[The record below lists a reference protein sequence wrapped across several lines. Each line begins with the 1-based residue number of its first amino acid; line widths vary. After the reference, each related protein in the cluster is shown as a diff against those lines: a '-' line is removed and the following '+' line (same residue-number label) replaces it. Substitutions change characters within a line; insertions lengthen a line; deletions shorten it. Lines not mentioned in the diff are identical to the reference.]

1 MSRHG
6 SGKNK
11 PLKFFRQ
18 QTEKDQGY
26 IPDHRAKARVST
38 PGLGTNDRIR
48 QTNITVGLLTAAE
61 ENPVSSQNKENNINR
76 YG

>member
-6 SGKNK
+6 NGKNK

-18 QTEKDQGY
+18 QPGNDAGFNPRSLSQG
-26 IPDHRAKARVST
+26 PSFN

-61 ENPVSSQNKENNINR
+61 ENPVSSQTKENNINR

>member
-1 MSRHG
+1 MATAKTNRSSFFVSSR
-6 SGKNK
+6 GKI
-11 PLKFFRQ
+11 RA
-18 QTEKDQGY
+18 T

-61 ENPVSSQNKENNINR
+61 ENPVSSQTKENNINR